1 MLELRIVT
9 VFVLCFETCNIESPS
24 GTGFNPHASIFAVK
38 LRKTIRTGPPL
49 ILERGRPVEITVARD
64 CKRGADL
71 PPPQAVMQDAH
82 QKLAPGEIYDFEYT
96 PPGPG
101 RPRLEVVNSGLN
113 SKILQPIEVQ

>member
-9 VFVLCFETCNIESPS
+9 VFVLCFETCNIESPG

-64 CKRGADL
+64 CKRWRR
-71 PPPQAVMQDAH
+71 P
-82 QKLAPGEIYDFEYT
+82 APS
-96 PPGPG
+96 PG
-101 RPRLEVVNSGLN
+101 RNGRCTSEARAGRNLRFRVHPTWTR
-113 SKILQPIEVQ
+113 QTAA